1 VVPGIGDKRVVTG
14 EVVDGRYRL
23 EERLGTGAMSEVWAA
38 HDLEL
43 DRPVALKLVAAST
56 DLLRFEREGRAVA
69 GLSHPNICRLYDLG
83 EADGQAYIVFE
94 YLSGGTLEERLRLG
108 EPLPDD
114 ETARIAVELAA
125 ALAHAHE
132 RGILHRDV
140 KPSNILFDDEGNAKL
155 ADFGIARIVDASTLT
170 EAGTMLGTAAY
181 ISPEQARTE
190 PTSAATDVYAAGVI
204 LYRLLT
210 GRLPFE
216 AEAPLDLA
224 LMHANEEPPP
234 ILSLRPDAPPEL
246 EGVAT
251 WALEKR
257 PENRPAD
264 GAALLA
270 ALTPSRA
277 EEDVTQVVPP
287 RRPAVRSRHVA
298 AGAALAVLAL
308 AGLALAVLASPDE
321 SKAPVESTKPQSTQ
335 RTTPASPPAPPPP
348 PAESTRTQ
356 KTTTVTTQSTTT
368 EAATSTQPAPPP
380 PEPPPAEP
388 PAPEPPPPAPPPPV
402 TDTTTV
408 PTPPPP
414 EPPPPEPP
422 TPPPPPPPTDTG
434 TTTAP

>member
-1 VVPGIGDKRVVTG
+1 VTG
-14 EVVDGRYRL
+14 KVIDGRYRL

-43 DRPVALKLVAAST
+43 DRRVALKLVAAST
-56 DLLRFEREGRAVA
+56 ERLRFEREGRAVA
-69 GLSHPNICRLYDLG
+69 GLSHPNICRVYDLG
-83 EADGQAYIVFE
+83 KADAQAYIVFE
-94 YLSGGTLEERLRLG
+94 YLAGGTLEDRLRPG
-108 EPLPDD
+108 EPLRDD
-114 ETARIAVELAA
+114 ETARIAAELAA

-155 ADFGIARIVDASTLT
+155 ADFGIARILDASTLT

-190 PTSAATDVYAAGVI
+190 TATAATDVYAAGVI

-234 ILSLRPDAPPEL
+234 ILSVRPDAPPEL
-246 EGVAT
+246 ERVAT

-264 GAALLA
+264 GAALLT
-270 ALTPSRA
+270 ALTPAAPAPVEA
-277 EEDVTQVVPP
+277 ETQVLAP
-287 RRPAVRSRHVA
+287 RRRSPSARHVVV
-298 AGAALAVLAL
+298 GAALA
-308 AGLALAVLASPDE
+308 ALAVAGAAVAFLASPDE
-321 SKAPVESTKPQSTQ
+321 SKAPVEPTKTPSTQ
-335 RTTPASPPAPPPP
+335 RTSPASPPPPP
-348 PAESTRTQ
+348 PAESTTTRR
-356 KTTTVTTQSTTT
+356 TTTATTQSTTT
-368 EAATSTQPAPPP
+368 EAGTTTQPSPPP
-380 PEPPPAEP
+380 PEPPP
-388 PAPEPPPPAPPPPV
+388 PEPPPPAPPPPV

-414 EPPPPEPP
+414 EPP